1 MTRRVVP
8 SCALKPGHAAKA
20 LPDGETAAMC
30 DLNRSLPSTALRPTL
45 GVLTLSASLA
55 LAVTSAA
62 ADPQQ
67 GGDAATS
74 REATIEMSDPAAG
87 PRVKKKGT
95 QSIAVLVND
104 EPITAYEIEQ
114 RAAFLALQRGGG
126 GGADFKAK
134 AEARWKSIIK
144 DPKTQERFKQMLQK
158 NNVQSQE
165 EARALQTKFVK
176 QLQADMVEQL
186 KREMR
191 VGALSGSKAQAQQE
205 LIEEKIKLQEA
216 KRLNAVA
223 EEQEVDRILTGIA
236 ERNKM
241 TLDQFGQHMKKMGV
255 DIKTMRNRFRAEMSW
270 REVVRRRFGA
280 MVSVTERDVDQ
291 LMATT
296 PVAQANVELLVQRIT
311 LPMPSGIDQSLIA
324 QRIADAD
331 ALARQFSGC
340 ATMSGLAAGV
350 PGAKFE
356 DLGTRK
362 PDTIPEPTRSL
373 LLNATEGDLLPASMT
388 NGGVE
393 LWALCGR
400 KAVGG
405 GEASSSRENAQNE
418 LRQREFEVLAQKH
431 LKDLRQDAA
440 IEIR

>member
-1 MTRRVVP
+1 
-8 SCALKPGHAAKA
+8 
-20 LPDGETAAMC
+20 MC
-30 DLNRSLPSTALRPTL
+30 DFNRSLL
-45 GVLTLSASLA
+45 LS
-55 LAVTSAA
+55 SAA
-62 ADPQQ
+62 PALGAGLACFAPASTLLAFALLACTAFAGTPALADPQKN
-67 GGDAATS
+67 GSPEAAS

-87 PRVKKKGT
+87 PRVKKKGS

-126 GGADFKAK
+126 GPDMKAK
-134 AEARWKSIIK
+134 AEARWKAIVK
-144 DPKTQERFKQMLQK
+144 DPKTNERFKEMLRK

-176 QLQADMVEQL
+176 QLQADMIEQL
-186 KREMR
+186 KRESR
-191 VGALSGSKAQAQQE
+191 AGALSGSKAQAQQE

-223 EEQEVDRILTGIA
+223 EDQEIDRILSGIA

-241 TLDQFGQHMKKMGV
+241 TLSQFGEYMKKMGV
-255 DIKTMRNRFRAEMSW
+255 DIRTMRNRFRAEMSW

-296 PVAQANVELLVQRIT
+296 PIAQGNVELVVQRIT
-311 LPMPSGIDQSLIA
+311 LPMPSGLDQSLIA

-340 ATMSGLAAGV
+340 ASMPTLAAGS
-350 PGAKFE
+350 PGAKYE

-362 PDTIPEPTRSL
+362 PDSIPEPTRSL
-373 LLNATEGDLLPASMT
+373 LLNATEGDLLPASV
-388 NGGVE
+388 GAAGVE

-405 GEASSSRENAQNE
+405 GDASSSRENAQNE